1 METKSVVDPTDLTNR
16 YLEIW
21 NENDE
26 PRRNTAIRALWAE
39 GGGHVAPSIEVYGH
53 EAIEARVA
61 RTHQRWV
68 VEEGYRFASRGNATA
83 HHNAV
88 KFTWEM
94 VPAAGGKAD
103 SVGVDLFLLDDDGR
117 LRCVYQFIEE

>member
-1 METKSVVDPTDLTNR
+1 METKSVVDPTELTNR

-21 NENDE
+21 NEEDE
-26 PRRNTAIRALWAE
+26 TRRNAAIRALWAE
-39 GGGHVAPSIEVYGH
+39 DGGHVAPSMEVYGH
-53 EAIEARVA
+53 EALEARVA

-68 VEEGYRFASRGNATA
+68 VDQGYRFASRGNATA

-94 VPAAGGKAD
+94 VPAAGGEAE
-103 SVGVDLFLLDDDGR
+103 SVGVDLFLLDEDGR
-117 LRCVYQFIEE
+117 VRCVYQFIEQ

>member
-1 METKSVVDPTDLTNR
+1 METKFVVDPTDLTNR
-16 YLEIW
+16 YLEVW
-21 NENDE
+21 NEKDE
-26 PRRNTAIRALWAE
+26 ARRNAAIRALWAE
-39 GGGHVAPSIEVYGH
+39 GGGHVAPSIEVFGY
-53 EAIEARVA
+53 EALEARVA

-68 VEEGYRFASRGNATA
+68 VEEGYRFASRGNSTA

-94 VPAAGGKAD
+94 VPAAGGEAE

-117 LRCVYQFIEE
+117 VRCVYQFIEE